1 MLRGDFTLLLYH
13 VKSFFSAHC
22 PGGASDMTHGFIRA
36 FDAPDKVCAAMHGA
50 FENLVSAGLTISDI
64 T

>member
-1 MLRGDFTLLLYH
+1 
-13 VKSFFSAHC
+13 
-22 PGGASDMTHGFIRA
+22 MTHGFIRA